1 MATNRNFIV
10 KQGIQVGTS
19 ANVIGDFTS
28 NTYSSNKYNITGNPS
43 FVMDFLKSPVLDSRV
58 TFTRSSKATY
68 VNQQGIVTTAQVN
81 TPRFEYDYATGEFL
95 GLLLEP
101 SVTNIIQSSSNY
113 NDVSTAWSYYG
124 SAFTIP
130 NTTIAPDGTNT
141 ASTLLQATDIS
152 TGGHNIY
159 QIATVVTGNYYV
171 FSLWVKS
178 AGATTITIRI
188 RDSNA
193 GDASTAVTL
202 TNNWQR
208 IYASYFIPTTATTSG
223 TRFMIGLADG
233 DVYIWGAQVERG
245 GRPTSY
251 TPTDNATVVRASD
264 YAYVAGDGFNSFF
277 NQTAGSLIVSY
288 SMPKDSVEST
298 FNLIAGFSDG
308 SFANSITIYERS
320 IDDTNRLSYRSNNI
334 VSFDITNSTA
344 YTYNNNT
351 SKVILTYGA
360 GSYSLSV
367 ASSTTVTGTAAILP
381 NMTMLGI
388 GTNYHTGGSL
398 DAINGHIKRVA
409 FYPRQFSSNELTS
422 LIS

>member
-19 ANVIGDFTS
+19 ANVIGNFTS
-28 NTYSSNKYNITGNPS
+28 NTYNSNKYNITGNPS

-58 TFTRSSKATY
+58 TFFRSSKATY

-101 SVTNIIQSSSNY
+101 SVTNIIQSSFNY
-113 NDVSTAWSYYG
+113 NVSTAWSYYG

-141 ASTLLQATDIS
+141 ASTLLQATDVT
-152 TGGHNIY
+152 TGGQNLY
-159 QIATVVTGNYYV
+159 QFATVVTNAYYT

-178 AGATTITIRI
+178 AGATAIFLRI
-188 RDSNA
+188 RDSLGGSSSSSFSLSN
-193 GDASTAVTL
+193 S
-202 TNNWQR
+202 WQR
-208 IYASYFIPTTATTSG
+208 IHVSYLIPSSASSSG
-223 TRFMIGLADG
+223 QFMIGGTDG
-233 DVYIWGAQVERG
+233 DVYIWGAQAERG

-264 YAYVAGDGFNSFF
+264 YAYVAGDGFNSFY

-381 NMTMLGI
+381 TMTMLGI
-388 GTNYHTGGSL
+388 GTNFHTGGSL
-398 DAINGHIKRVA
+398 DPINGHIKRITY
-409 FYPRQFSSNELTS
+409 YPRQLSSNELTS